1 MIDFNKFCNSETL
14 YDIKDINHVESDLY
28 VKNGIMYKKMN
39 LSYGQF
45 DNKLNTINFLID
57 NKNIINIKEL
67 VLPDGIAY
75 LDRNNGIIVIKEK
88 FIDNINFRYVLTS
101 NLYSF
106 SEKIEYFKQIGLILD
121 RMKNVRDNTSIKDF
135 YLCDLYTDNF
145 ILNTNTNT
153 NTNRINVI
161 DMDSC
166 KINGNNNCS
175 SYYLFDNNVI
185 DSVKKYKKKELSW
198 FTEYE
203 INENTDIL
211 CYIIMLISFISGCDI
226 NKIGINEFYN
236 YMDYLVNVGLS
247 NKLVSILS
255 KIYSNDDNIN
265 PYLLLDE
272 LNKYDSKKYVLKK

>member
-1 MIDFNKFCNSETL
+1 MINFNKFCNSETL

-45 DNKLNTINFLID
+45 DNKLNTVNFLID
-57 NKNIINIKEL
+57 NKNVINIEEL
-67 VLPDGIAY
+67 VLPNGIAY
-75 LDRNNGIIVIKEK
+75 LDRNSGVLIIKEK
-88 FIDNINFRYVLTS
+88 FINNINFRYVLTS
-101 NLYSF
+101 SLYSF
-106 SEKIEYFKQIGLILD
+106 DEKIEYFKQIGLILD
-121 RMKNVRDNTSIKDF
+121 KMKNIRNNTNIKDF
-135 YLCDLYTDNF
+135 YLCDLHTDNF
-145 ILNTNTNT
+145 ILNTDTNT
-153 NTNRINVI
+153 INVI

-175 SYYLFDNNVI
+175 SYYLFDNTVI
-185 DSVKKYKKKELSW
+185 DKIKKYKKKELSW

-226 NKIGINEFYN
+226 NKVDINEFNN

-247 NKLVSILS
+247 NQLVSVLAR
-255 KIYSNDDNIN
+255 IYSNDDNIN

-272 LNKYDSKKYVLKK
+272 LKGDDSKKYILRK

>member
-1 MIDFNKFCNSETL
+1 MFDLNKYFNKDTL
-14 YDIKDINHVESDLY
+14 YDVFDVTHMESDLY
-28 VKNGIMYKKMN
+28 VNDGYLYKKMN
-39 LSYGQF
+39 LGYSSF
-45 DNKLNTINFLID
+45 DNKVNTINYLLD
-57 NKNIINIKEL
+57 NKDIININEL
-67 VLPDGIAY
+67 VLPIDIFY
-75 LDRNNGIIVIKEK
+75 LNRDTGDIVIKEK
-88 FIDNINFRYVLTS
+88 FINNINFRYVLTS
-101 NLYSF
+101 SLYSF
-106 SEKIEYFKQIGLILD
+106 DEKIEYFKQIGLILD
-121 RMKNVRDNTSIKDF
+121 KMKNVRDNTNIKDF

-145 ILNTNTNT
+145 ILNTD
-153 NTNRINVI
+153 TNRINVI

-226 NKIGINEFYN
+226 NKVDIKEFYN
-236 YMDYLVNVGLS
+236 YMDYLVNFGLS
-247 NKLVSILS
+247 NQLVSILAR
-255 KIYSNDDNIN
+255 IYSNDDNVN

>member
-1 MIDFNKFCNSETL
+1 MFDLNKYFNKDTL
-14 YDIKDINHVESDLY
+14 YDVFDVTHMESDLY
-28 VKNGIMYKKMN
+28 VNDGYLYKKMN
-39 LSYGQF
+39 LGYSSF
-45 DNKLNTINFLID
+45 DNKVNTINYLLD
-57 NKNIINIKEL
+57 NKDIINIDEL
-67 VLPDGIAY
+67 VLPIDIFY
-75 LDRNNGIIVIKEK
+75 LNRDTGDIVIKEK
-88 FIDNINFRYVLTS
+88 FINNINFRYVLTS
-101 NLYSF
+101 SLYSF

-121 RMKNVRDNTSIKDF
+121 KMKNVRDNTNIKDF

-145 ILNTNTNT
+145 ILNTD
-153 NTNRINVI
+153 TNRINVI

-175 SYYLFDNNVI
+175 SYYLFENNVI

-226 NKIGINEFYN
+226 NKININEFNN
-236 YMDYLVNVGLS
+236 YMDYLVNFGLS
-247 NKLVSILS
+247 NQLVSVLAR
-255 KIYSNDDNIN
+255 IYSNDDNIN

-272 LNKYDSKKYVLKK
+272 LKGYDSKKYILRK